1 MSLGRRATCSARMTR
16 MVGGFPLLE
25 YNGLTIIVDICI
37 TTPMKALERVCI
49 LAKALAD
56 RELLMLH
63 LELC

>member
-1 MSLGRRATCSARMTR
+1 MTR